1 VRAVALIALVA
12 CGSPSANHDV
22 DAAAGTDGTS
32 DTGHADAHVAPHPDA
47 HVTPPPDAMTI
58 PPNGKRVFVT
68 SQRYPAD
75 LRTAGG
81 QATGRASADAICQ
94 QLADAS
100 ALGGTFVA
108 WLSTTDLDAID
119 HITGTGPWYRMDGHM
134 VFANRANLGTVP
146 PVAIT
151 IDETHGTPD
160 PYYESWTGTGLGG
173 HRAPLGGRT
182 SVTCNDWTTTVLSDA
197 TGGELGIF
205 GNGFGDDVGHGP
217 DWTQFTVGYCS
228 PFARHLYC
236 FEQG

>member
-1 VRAVALIALVA
+1 VRAAALVA
-12 CGSPSANHDV
+12 LAACGSAPATGDDV
-22 DAAAGTDGTS
+22 DAATDGHAI
-32 DTGHADAHVAPHPDA
+32 DAGHADGHVAPHPDA
-47 HVTPPPDAMTI
+47 HITPPPDAMTI

-100 ALGGTFVA
+100 SLNGTFVA
-108 WLSTTDLDAID
+108 WLSTSDLDAID
-119 HITGTGPWYRMDGHM
+119 HVTGPGPWYRMDGHM

-151 IDETHGTPD
+151 IDETLGMPD

-173 HRAPLGGRT
+173 HHAPLGGRS

-197 TGGELGIF
+197 IGGMVGIF
-205 GNGFGDDVGHGP
+205 GDGFGDDVGHGP
-217 DWTQFTVGYCS
+217 DWTEFTVGYCS

-236 FEQG
+236 FEQS